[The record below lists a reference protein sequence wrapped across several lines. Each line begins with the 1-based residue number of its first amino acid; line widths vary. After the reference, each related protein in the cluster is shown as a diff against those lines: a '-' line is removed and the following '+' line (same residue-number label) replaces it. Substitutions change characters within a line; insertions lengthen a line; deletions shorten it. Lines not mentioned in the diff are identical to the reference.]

1 MLTMN
6 IAHFLLMALVC
17 AFETYFFNEA
27 IFSGSYLVAILWG
40 ILLLRDLQRVYRVT
54 KVTRAIL
61 SATKKKD

>member
-1 MLTMN
+1 MN

>member
-1 MLTMN
+1 MN

-54 KVTRAIL
+54 KVTQAIF

>member
-1 MLTMN
+1 MN

-54 KVTRAIL
+54 KVTQAIL